1 MVEEQQTGE
10 NVEAAA
16 QQTQHLEEQPTQ
28 EVQQEERQV
37 PLSALEA
44 ERSQR
49 QKMQEE
55 LSMIKDHLSLLQ
67 ARQQQPQPQPQQPES
82 SLADDDVMT
91 YGEFKKVAGQFQ
103 KNFQATIGELQM
115 SKKYPDYEEV
125 IRKYLPDVLKED
137 PSLRDTLATTQDY
150 NLAYRLAK
158 TSEKYLDDNKKRK
171 KSQDAQRIL
180 ENSQQP
186 GNLSS
191 VGGTTPI
198 SMAKRYKDMSDA
210 DFRREVA
217 KNMGGA

>member
-137 PSLRDTLATTQDY
+137 PSLRDTLANTQDY